1 MMKIMNEPNIRKLE
15 FAYIYG
21 KDRSELLHYLKN
33 DLDFNDNTYPY
44 LNHEE
49 VLNMSDDDLRE
60 LIIELVLE
68 NQCCTELRD

>member
-1 MMKIMNEPNIRKLE
+1 MMKIMDEVNIKNLE
-15 FAYIYG
+15 FAYIYE
-21 KDRSELLHYLKN
+21 KDRNELLHYLKN

-49 VLNMSDDDLRE
+49 VLDMSDDDLRE
-60 LIIELVLE
+60 LIIELVIE